1 MLNNLIVLMLIFVK
15 RFSGVVKFLRTNYTS
30 VHFAVLLEPS
40 FDVSELSF
48 LKMVFVVPRE
58 CTCCL
63 HMKFG
68 SLFAIFSMCGLIF
81 GFSGIWNENFVWFEG
96 GTCVGDVISHFDF

>member
-1 MLNNLIVLMLIFVK
+1 MVLMLNFLK
-15 RFSGVVKFLRTNYTS
+15 RFLGVVKFLRSNYTS
-30 VHFAVLLEPS
+30 VLLAVLLEMS
-40 FDVSELSF
+40 FDVSDLSF
-48 LKMVFVVPRE
+48 LKVVFVVLRE

-81 GFSGIWNENFVWFEG
+81 DFSGI
-96 GTCVGDVISHFDF
+96 CS